1 MTGTWLVNSRWC
13 NIYHSSNSTTI
24 WPHWCRSTGE
34 GFIWSTAACN
44 RLCHASLL
52 ARVLKDFRVFFH
64 YIVLIF
70 WSPIVTLP
78 LCSLCLCLRVFV
90 LVFSRFPCL
99 CVFFIEVFWG
109 PVQATKG
116 WFNSLRLSFSDFAAS
131 RIMTLPSG
139 WMCPLPV
146 HFSYCKFCSGLG
158 QALKLGV
165 GRKKGDRVCIP
176 VRCFSLRISGG
187 RWQ

>member
-1 MTGTWLVNSRWC
+1 MTRTWLVNSRWC

-44 RLCHASLL
+44 RLCHTSLL
-52 ARVLKDFRVFFH
+52 ARVLKDFRVFFT
-64 YIVLIF
+64 
-70 WSPIVTLP
+70 TLF
-78 LCSLCLCLRVFV
+78 LFFGHLSSLCPCVLFALLASFCTSFLKVSISLCFLH
-90 LVFSRFPCL
+90 S
-99 CVFFIEVFWG
+99 EVFWG

-146 HFSYCKFCSGLG
+146 HFSYCKFCSGLC

>member
-1 MTGTWLVNSRWC
+1 MTRTWLVNSCWC

-52 ARVLKDFRVFFH
+52 ARVLKDFSFFSLHCSNFLVTYRHFALVF
-64 YIVLIF
+64 
-70 WSPIVTLP
+70 
-78 LCSLCLCLRVFV
+78 SLLCLRVFV
-90 LVFSRFPCL
+90 LVFSRFPFL
-99 CVFFIEVFWG
+99 CVLHSEVFWG